1 MSTTHAGTDASH
13 VTAIG
18 RYRIHDRLAA
28 GATGSVFAAEDR
40 ETHGRVA
47 LKVIAA
53 DLKDDPEARER
64 FYREASIAALLKHPN
79 IVRVLAVGED
89 CGRPFIAM
97 ERLTGLPLDRHV
109 RACPELPLAARL
121 DLIVQLYK
129 GLQAAHQKEVVHRDV
144 KPGNIFVE
152 PDGRLK
158 ILDFGLARMQRSTL
172 TASGLVVGSP
182 NFMSPEQAEA
192 RPVDQRSDIFSAAAV
207 GYLVLT
213 GRAPFAAPTLP
224 EVLHAILHDMPAPI
238 ARDVAPPAVARVL
251 VRALAKSPGDRYQR
265 CADILRDLAQIHSM
279 VVQS

>member
-1 MSTTHAGTDASH
+1 VSTTHAGTGASAF
-13 VTAIG
+13 TAIG
-18 RYRIHDRLAA
+18 RYTILGRLAA
-28 GATGSVFAAEDR
+28 GATGWVFAAEDR
-40 ETHGRVA
+40 ETHDRVA

-53 DLKDDPEARER
+53 DLEDDPEARER
-64 FYREASIAALLKHPN
+64 FCREARITALLKHPN

-89 CGRPFIAM
+89 LGRPFIAM
-97 ERLTGLPLDRHV
+97 ERLTGLPLDCHL
-109 RACPELPLAARL
+109 RARPGLPLAARL
-121 DLIVQLYK
+121 NLIEQLYT
-129 GLQAAHQKEVVHRDV
+129 GLQAAHQNGVVHRDV

-192 RPVDQRSDIFSAAAV
+192 RRVDQRSDIFSAAAV